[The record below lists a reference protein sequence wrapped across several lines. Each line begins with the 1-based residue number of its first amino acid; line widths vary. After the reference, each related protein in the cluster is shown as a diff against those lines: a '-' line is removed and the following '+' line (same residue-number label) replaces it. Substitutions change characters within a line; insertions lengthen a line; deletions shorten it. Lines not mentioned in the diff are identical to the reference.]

1 MNIFRLFMVVTLGVL
16 LSVYFMAGC
25 EGANSASTDGD
36 SDSDSDGDSDSD
48 TDNPDH
54 ILEGISI
61 EPANFIFEMDL
72 NATATMPYQCVGYF
86 ADGVSEDLTD
96 QVTWDIDNAT
106 LGDFGGDA
114 TLDIPAISTVGAHVG
129 KVSATYSAD
138 FQTHAQLTVV
148 TYQMTGPNKDFFF
161 QLPYDDQDG
170 PQEKPLDFSTDVQ
183 DVDVFFAMDTTGSMG
198 GTISSLQASLSG
210 TIIPGIQASM
220 ATAWFGVGGFD
231 DFPISPYGSFSSGDQ
246 PFYLLQEITGVA
258 ADAQAGVNALP
269 LHYGGDGA
277 ESMIE
282 ALFQISTGYGLTGPS
297 PTVVAPNTSGV
308 GGVGFRANSM
318 PIIVPLTD
326 IYSHNGINP
335 AYDYTGDVA
344 AVAAT
349 RADAVVALED
359 ICARV
364 VGVATTSGDP
374 DMVAMAEDTGAL
386 IPPEAWGPAAS
397 RPPGCAAGLC
407 CTGTSGAGRA
417 TNAAGMCP
425 LAYIHSGGTGLGDT
439 IVTGIDMLTHYAAFD
454 CETETSGET
463 ADVDGNPL
471 PAGTTTADFIVAI
484 VPVSFVVPV
493 DPPGLPTP
501 TMTSTG
507 FENVTPG
514 TTVTFD
520 VTAFNDFVEQTDDA
534 QFFEAKIT
542 VTAGG
547 CFPLDDRVVLILVP
561 PTPIDVS

>member
-1 MNIFRLFMVVTLGVL
+1 MNIFRLLMIMILGVL
-16 LSVYFMAGC
+16 LPMSFMAGC
-25 EGANSASTDGD
+25 EGISLSSKGGD
-36 SDSDSDGDSDSD
+36 ADSD
-48 TDNPDH
+48 TDTDTDSDTGNADH

-61 EPANFIFEMDL
+61 EPTNFIFEVDL
-72 NATATMPYQCVGYF
+72 NAPATMPYQCIGFY
-86 ADGVSEDLTD
+86 ADGVNEDLTD
-96 QVTWDIDNAT
+96 QVTWDMDNAT
-106 LGDFGGDA
+106 LGDFGGDS
-114 TLDIPAISTVGAHVG
+114 TLDVPSIGSVGAHVG
-129 KVSATYSAD
+129 IVSAAYNDD

-148 TYQMTGPNKDFFF
+148 VYQMTGPNQDFFF
-161 QLPYDDQDG
+161 QLPYEDQDG

-198 GTISSLQASLSG
+198 GTISSLQSSLTG
-210 TIIPGIQASM
+210 TIIPGISTTM
-220 ATAWFGVGGFD
+220 TSAWFGAGGYD
-231 DFPISPYGSFSSGDQ
+231 DFPLSPYGDFASGDQ
-246 PFYLLQEITGVA
+246 PFYLLQEVTGVV
-258 ADAQAGVNALP
+258 ADAQAGVNALTT
-269 LHYGGDGA
+269 HYGMDGA

-282 ALFQISTGYGLTGPS
+282 ALFQIATGFGLTGPS
-297 PTVVAPNTSGV
+297 PTSVPPNTSGI

-318 PIIVPLTD
+318 PVIVPLTD

-335 AYDYTGDVA
+335 AYDYTGAVA

-349 RADAVVALED
+349 RTDAVAALET

-374 DMVAMAEDTGAL
+374 DMVAIAEDTGSL
-386 IPPEAWGPAAS
+386 IPPEAWGPAAT
-397 RPPGCAAGLC
+397 RPPGCAVGMC
-407 CTGTSGAGRA
+407 CTGTNGAGRA

-463 ADVDGNPL
+463 EDVDGNPL
-471 PAGTTTADFIVAI
+471 PTPHTTADFIVSI

-501 TMTSTG
+501 TITTDG
-507 FENVTPG
+507 FDNVTPG
-514 TTVTFD
+514 TIVTFD
-520 VTAFNDFVEQTDDA
+520 VTAFNDFVVQTDDA
-534 QFFEAKIT
+534 QFFEATIT

-561 PTPIDVS
+561 PTPIN